1 MLQLAFPISRRVYV
15 LQLHRLDEKLPA
27 PVQMMLVNPE
37 VRKVGFAV
45 DLNDR
50 AKMARSGI
58 SLTKGSLTDVQDL
71 CAAALGLIFN
81 SKPLS
86 LKNAAFS
93 LLGVMLDKDK
103 RLSCSDWARD
113 ELTAEQVRYA
123 ALDAWI
129 PLRLCYELA

>member
-1 MLQLAFPISRRVYV
+1 
-15 LQLHRLDEKLPA
+15 
-27 PVQMMLVNPE
+27 MLVNPD

-50 AKMARSGI
+50 AKMSRSGI
-58 SLTKGSLTDVQDL
+58 ALTKGSVTDVQDL
-71 CAAALGLIFN
+71 CAAALGLIHF

-86 LKNAAFS
+86 LKNAAFN
-93 LLGVMLDKDK
+93 LLGVTLDKDK

-129 PLRLCYELA
+129 PLRLCYEIA